1 MRLAPEDRGG
11 LGQVERAN
19 PAWKARVCQAGGR
32 AKARIRTGVMVR
44 CFPPACPPTGSAR
57 VEGNSRRS
65 SARRLGATSRRGI
78 RSSPGTRSCVRA
90 GSKPRGQPRAG
101 RGGDP
106 VRVRHRRAKLGSGGY
121 TEQGRFASW
130 LFRVTTNRVRD
141 ETRRRARPAA
151 PTDPGFLPLSAGKRP
166 GPADAEALAALRG
179 AIARLSDQ
187 DRDVIELR
195 HHGQMSFKDMAELLG
210 EPLGT
215 LLARH
220 HRALR
225 KLEAMLAGGPAAASA
240 ANGGGS

>member
-1 MRLAPEDRGG
+1 MEGPSVSGGGSREGPDPDRRDGPELSTGVPADG
-11 LGQVERAN
+11 LGEGGGELAAILSAAARGDES
-19 PAWKARVCQAGGR
+19 AWRSIVARY
-32 AKARIRTGVMVR
+32 
-44 CFPPACPPTGSAR
+44 
-57 VEGNSRRS
+57 
-65 SARRLGATSRRGI
+65 ARRVFALARSRVG
-78 RSSPGTRSCVRA
+78 SPELAEEVTQSVFVTVA
-90 GSKPRGQPRAG
+90 Q
-101 RGGDP
+101 
-106 VRVRHRRAKLGSGGY
+106 KLGSGGY
-121 TEQGRFASW
+121 TEQGRFESW
-130 LFRVTTNRVRD
+130 LFRVTMNRVRD
-141 ETRRRARPAA
+141 ETRRRARQAA
-151 PTDPGFLPLSAGKRP
+151 PTDPGLLPLSAGKRP

-240 ANGGGS
+240 VKGGGS